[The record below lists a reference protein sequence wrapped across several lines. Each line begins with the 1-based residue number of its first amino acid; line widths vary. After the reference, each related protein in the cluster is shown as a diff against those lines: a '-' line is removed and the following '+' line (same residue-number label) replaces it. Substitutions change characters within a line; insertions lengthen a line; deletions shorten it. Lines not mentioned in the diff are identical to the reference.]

1 MLTYLLGDVS
11 RIFAGHMEPGKMAGR
26 PVSRAHPVAEHHRQ
40 WPPVIFDLV
49 GLPYKGACDDP
60 LIGVSLVFSGII
72 IWCAWGWQ
80 SFR

>member
-1 MLTYLLGDVS
+1 
-11 RIFAGHMEPGKMAGR
+11 
-26 PVSRAHPVAEHHRQ
+26 
-40 WPPVIFDLV
+40 VIFDLV